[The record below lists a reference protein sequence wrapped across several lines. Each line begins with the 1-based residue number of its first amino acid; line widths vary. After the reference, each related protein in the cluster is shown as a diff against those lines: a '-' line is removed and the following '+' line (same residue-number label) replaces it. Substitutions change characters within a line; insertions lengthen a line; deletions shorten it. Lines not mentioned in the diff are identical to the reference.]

1 MNELF
6 DKLNLKPE
14 ERRLAVLFMAI
25 AFIFVNY
32 MYVFPKFQELE
43 RTRKETRLA
52 ENTFNM
58 YRLKTNSI
66 PELQITLAALGEKAG
81 PSVED
86 NPRQRSI
93 FSDTV
98 TRMASKHSISIVR
111 QAQIREI
118 QPIAGQTNKFFT
130 ELEIPVTIQGTEEQM
145 VNFLYA
151 LGNEESLIRVRSLTL
166 SPSRQGGLFLDG
178 NLNLVASFLKAQP
191 EDKKPEIKP

>member
-32 MYVFPKFQELE
+32 MYVFPKFQELD

-86 NPRQRSI
+86 SPRQRSI

-118 QPIAGQTNKFFT
+118 QPIAGQTNKFFA

-145 VNFLYA
+145 VNFLYS